1 MKLAYLVNQYPKASH
16 SFIRRE
22 ILALE
27 SLGHSV
33 ARFALRSDAADVVD
47 AQDIAERERTRYIL
61 AGGLGEFARSLFA
74 CARSAPLATL
84 KAFVDSC
91 RIGWGSERG
100 VLLHLAYFLEAAVLV
115 QWCREAQVEHVH
127 AHFGTNSTTVAMLA
141 HTMGGCAY
149 SFTVHGP
156 EEFDK
161 AQFIALPE
169 KIRQSSF
176 TVAITS
182 FCRSQLY
189 RLVEHTH
196 WDKIKIVHCGLD
208 DDFLRATPLREAAND
223 EEQVPVL
230 TCVGR
235 LCEQKGQL
243 LLIDA
248 VRELVSAGH
257 QLRLVLAGDGPMR
270 PEIERAIAE
279 YQLQDVVTITGW
291 ISSAQVKTCI
301 EQSKALVLPSFAE
314 GLPVVLMEAMALGK
328 PVLTTYIAGIPELVE
343 EGRSGWLVPAGSRER
358 LRQGLE
364 AVLAAPDEQCSQ
376 MGEVGRAR
384 VLADHDAQR
393 EAQTL
398 ASYLEASQ

>member
-33 ARFALRSDAADVVD
+33 SRFALRSDAADVVD

-61 AGGLGEFARSLFA
+61 SGGPGQFARSLFA
-74 CARSAPLATL
+74 CVRSAPLATL
-84 KAFVDSC
+84 RAFIDAC

-115 QWCREAQVEHVH
+115 QWCREAEVEHVH
-127 AHFGTNSTTVAMLA
+127 AHFGTNSTTIAMLA
-141 HTMGGCAY
+141 RTMGGCAY

-208 DDFLRATPLREAAND
+208 EDFLRATPLREAAND

-257 QLRLVLAGDGPMR
+257 QFRLVLAGDGPMR

-279 YQLQDVVTITGW
+279 YQLQDVVAITGW

-358 LRQGLE
+358 LRQALE

-376 MGEVGRAR
+376 MGEVGRSR

-398 ASYLEASQ
+398 ASYLEAYK